1 MAPILLKP
9 RGILSGETGVNGKCA
24 AASGL
29 GDFGAAT
36 VGSVG
41 LAGRGGAGAGA
52 GGLGGRVEI
61 GERDLAAA
69 LRVPSGCLEMCAIGG
84 GGLLA
89 R

>member
-29 GDFGAAT
+29 GDLGAAT

-41 LAGRGGAGAGA
+41 LAGRGGAGA

-69 LRVPSGCLEMCAIGG
+69 LRVPSGCFEMCAK
-84 GGLLA
+84 GGLFA